1 MGQPVHEEKRCRGW
15 ADGTTSKSSSWWA
28 AAAGRMST
36 LIVIAGHHTRH
47 ATLHTFLLS
56 LLYVL
61 KTINL
66 SKTVVNF
73 HLFCEAPTYPR
84 PSKVSEEAQEV
95 LVDTHHFTP
104 SDENRRIHRN

>member
-1 MGQPVHEEKRCRGW
+1 
-15 ADGTTSKSSSWWA
+15 
-28 AAAGRMST
+28 MST

-47 ATLHTFLLS
+47 ATLLLS

-84 PSKVSEEAQEV
+84 PSKVSEESQEV
-95 LVDTHHFTP
+95 LVDTHHFP
-104 SDENRRIHRN
+104 LSDENRRIHRI